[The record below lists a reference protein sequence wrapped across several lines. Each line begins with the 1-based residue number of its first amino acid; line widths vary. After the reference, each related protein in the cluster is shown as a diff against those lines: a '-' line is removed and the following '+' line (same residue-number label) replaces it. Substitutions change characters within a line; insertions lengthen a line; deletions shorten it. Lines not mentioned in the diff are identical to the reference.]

1 MSFSNDGTVM
11 TMPVQPANSNGTGGG
26 FGWGDNGALWL
37 IVLFLFIFAGGRG
50 WNGNGNSG
58 AADNYVLASDFAT
71 VQRMIS
77 DATNTLERKLDN
89 TQNGICDLGYT
100 QAQLINGV
108 QVGQM
113 QQGYE
118 TRNAING
125 VSQQLAECCCGV
137 KQQIA
142 ETNYNLANQANGL
155 SRAIERGFCDTNYN
169 MQAQHNAT
177 MIAVDKVGDRVIDY
191 LSNARMQDL
200 QAENQAL
207 KLAASQAAQNNY
219 LVNTL
224 RPSPA
229 PAYVVQNPYCCNS
242 GSFGYGCGGVA

>member
-1 MSFSNDGTVM
+1 MNEMMSPADFAAVSGRNNDGM
-11 TMPVQPANSNGTGGG
+11 FGG
-26 FGWGDNGALWL
+26 NGAWW
-37 IVLFLFIFAGGRG
+37 IIILFLFAFMGNGWGNGGR
-50 WNGNGNSG
+50 NSG

-89 TQNGICDLGYT
+89 NQNGICDLGYA

-108 QVGQM
+108 QMGQM

-118 TRNAING
+118 TRDAING
-125 VSQQLAECCCGV
+125 ISRQLAECCCGV

-177 MIAVDKVGDRVIDY
+177 MIAVEKVGDRVVDY
-191 LSNARMQDL
+191 LNSARMQDL

-229 PAYVVQNPYCCNS
+229 PAYVVQNPYCCN
-242 GSFGYGCGGVA
+242 GGGYGYGCGVA

>member
-1 MSFSNDGTVM
+1 MSFSPDGTVM
-11 TMPVQPANSNGTGGG
+11 TMPVQPANTNGTGGG

-89 TQNGICDLGYT
+89 TQNGICDLGYA
-100 QAQLINGV
+100 QAQMINGV
-108 QVGQM
+108 QLGQM

-118 TRNAING
+118 TRDAING
-125 VSQQLAECCCGV
+125 VSRQLADCCCGV

-191 LSNARMQDL
+191 LNSARMQDL

-219 LVNTL
+219 LVSTL

-229 PAYVVQNPYCCNS
+229 PAYVVQNPYCCN
-242 GSFGYGCGGVA
+242 GGGYGYGCGVA